1 MAFATAQR
9 ESRREGCN
17 ARGSIFVFDAEPF
30 LGAAAVGAAAEV
42 RLRSASRIKM
52 IVASDISSTAGPW
65 TCRLQRGILTIC

>member
-1 MAFATAQR
+1 MAFATSQR

-17 ARGSIFVFDAEPF
+17 ARGSVFVFDAEPF
-30 LGAAAVGAAAEV
+30 LGAAADV

-52 IVASDISSTAGPW
+52 IVASDISSTAEPW